1 MNQDVL
7 DMIGRLHAR
16 LDDVM
21 AVVNQCDMELEGYAK
36 RLDKIDDQIYLVQV
50 ELEKRLKRA
59 HPETASEDAA
69 GAGAAG
75 AGAAGAG
82 TTGEGAAGADQAATH
97 ADSVQAGD
105 DNAHK
110 GEVVAAEDTAEGK
123 GDADSK
129 RQIITDDMK
138 ENFGEATRALGAIY
152 RDGREAVSELTDAM
166 SDIKSSFD
174 IKGKGPRRR
183 RR

>member
-16 LDDVM
+16 LDDVT

-69 GAGAAG
+69 GESAAG
-75 AGAAGAG
+75 AGAAD
-82 TTGEGAAGADQAATH
+82 ADQAAMH

>member
-75 AGAAGAG
+75 AG
-82 TTGEGAAGADQAATH
+82 TTGEGAAGADQAATL

-110 GEVVAAEDTAEGK
+110 GEVVGAEDTAEGK

>member
-16 LDDVM
+16 LDDVT

-69 GAGAAG
+69 GEGAAG
-75 AGAAGAG
+75 AGAAD
-82 TTGEGAAGADQAATH
+82 ADQAATH

>member
-16 LDDVM
+16 LDDVT

-69 GAGAAG
+69 GESAAG
-75 AGAAGAG
+75 AGAAD
-82 TTGEGAAGADQAATH
+82 ADQAATH

>member
-16 LDDVM
+16 LDDVT

-59 HPETASEDAA
+59 HPEKASED
-69 GAGAAG
+69 
-75 AGAAGAG
+75 AAGAG
-82 TTGEGAAGADQAATH
+82 TTGEGAADADQAATH

-166 SDIKSSFD
+166 SDIKASFD